1 MDKHRKYI
9 IIEIETFLL
18 IKFKYYHFKWVI
30 FQAVFDSYLKF
41 VNLQVCV
48 FIVYFRYYVFLWTK
62 QIIYFLWINLLNSV
76 TFLFLFQ
83 AMELV
88 RFIDICGIVDH
99 QCLTFL
105 FKGLHMK
112 KYPSLVI
119 SYKKRPQIIN
129 KS

>member
-1 MDKHRKYI
+1 MFI
-9 IIEIETFLL
+9 SSLTFVDNLWSFRVEENL
-18 IKFKYYHFKWVI
+18 CR
-30 FQAVFDSYLKF
+30 VFNQEGDGLD
-41 VNLQVCV
+41 
-48 FIVYFRYYVFLWTK
+48 R
-62 QIIYFLWINLLNSV
+62 INLLNSV

-99 QCLTFL
+99 QCLSFL

-119 SYKKRPQIIN
+119 SYKIQQK
-129 KS
+129 